1 MPANITIKNIPDPL
15 HERLKQSAELNHRSI
30 NSEVIALLER
40 ALFPI
45 RMGHEERLARANVL
59 RQDIAPYV
67 VTPEDIEAAIE
78 EGRP

>member
-1 MPANITIKNIPDPL
+1 MPTNITIKNIPDPL
-15 HERLKQSAELNHRSI
+15 YDRLKQSAEINHRSI

-45 RMGHEERLARANVL
+45 RMSPEERMARANVL

-67 VTPEDIEAAIE
+67 VTAEDIDAAID